1 MNRYFYLLASA
12 LFFFACSDDGSSSS
26 PENFENAESQQ
37 ESGQESKQESQQES
51 QHVSIDKEKHRIVVS
66 QDAHIAEFCTLHQNV
81 FSWDEVSYEAD
92 QGSDVTTYEIH
103 GDTLV
108 VFFYGSKD
116 DPHYYLGG
124 STEKIYGEWKNTGC
138 FKYQDKVSCPSEEE
152 RDFDEQYEE
161 LVLTISENKFQ
172 EELVYKPAYF
182 KYNDYMNSEYLLNL
196 YGVLGNE
203 FTELT
208 VGSSTS
214 LFSPERESDIKA
226 VEKDRDIEVLEQT
239 KTSKKFKLDGKTYDV
254 KITDIDRDSLD
265 YKVAISVK
273 SGDKECSYEERQVNV
288 TKENCKDQTTEG
300 LQNYDAER
308 NFQDTLTIRGTIV
321 NTKGLDNFEKCIK
334 EIAVAKEK

>member
-1 MNRYFYLLASA
+1 MNRYFCLLASA
-12 LFFFACSDDGSSSS
+12 LFFFACSDDSSSSS
-26 PENFENAESQQ
+26 PENSENIESQQ
-37 ESGQESKQESQQES
+37 EY

-66 QDAHIAEFCTLHQNV
+66 QDAHTAEFCTLHQNA
-81 FSWDEVSYEAD
+81 FDWGEISYEED

-138 FKYQDKVSCPSEEE
+138 FKYQDKVSCPSKEE

-182 KYNDYMNSEYLLNL
+182 KYDDYMNSAYLLNL
-196 YGVLGNE
+196 YAVLGNDYMGLSAGV
-203 FTELT
+203 F
-208 VGSSTS
+208 GS
-214 LFSPERESDIKA
+214 LFSPEQESYIKII
-226 VEKDRDIEVLEQT
+226 EDESDIEVLEQT
-239 KTSKKFKLDGKTYDV
+239 KTSKKFKLDGKTYDFKV
-254 KITDIDRDSLD
+254 TDVERDSLD
-265 YKVAISVK
+265 YKIAVSVK

-300 LQNYDAER
+300 LQDYDAER
-308 NFQDTLTIRGTIV
+308 SAKDTLFIRGTIV
-321 NTKGLDNFEKCIK
+321 NTVGFEEFELCIK
-334 EIAVAKEK
+334 EITRL

>member
-37 ESGQESKQESQQES
+37 ESGQESKPETQRES

-138 FKYQDKVSCPSEEE
+138 FKYQDKVSCPSKEE
-152 RDFDEQYEE
+152 RVFDEQYEE
-161 LVLTISENKFQ
+161 LVLTISETKFY

-182 KYNDYMNSEYLLNL
+182 KYDDYMNSSYLLNL
-196 YGVLGNE
+196 YAVLEDE
-203 FTELT
+203 FAGLSAAIY
-208 VGSSTS
+208 GS
-214 LFSPERESDIKA
+214 LFSPEQESYIKTI
-226 VEKDRDIEVLEQT
+226 EKESGIEVLEQT
-239 KTSKKFKLDGKTYDV
+239 KTSKKFKLDGEIVDV
-254 KITDIDRDSLD
+254 KITDIERDSLD

-273 SGDKECSYEERQVNV
+273 SGDMECSYEERQVSV

-300 LQNYDAER
+300 LQYYDAER
-308 NFQDTLTIRGTIV
+308 DAEGTFFVRGTLV
-321 NTKGLDNFEKCIK
+321 NTKGLDEFEKCIK
-334 EIAVAKEK
+334 ELSRL

>member
-12 LFFFACSDDGSSSS
+12 LFFFACSGDNSTSSS
-26 PENFENAESQQ
+26 EF
-37 ESGQESKQESQQES
+37 SGTTEY
-51 QHVSIDKEKHRIVVS
+51 QHVSIDKENHRIVVK
-66 QDAHIAEFCTLHQNV
+66 QDAHTEEFCTLYQNV
-81 FSWDEVSYEAD
+81 FKWSKIPSEAD
-92 QGSDVTTYEIH
+92 QGSDVSTYEIH
-103 GDTLV
+103 DDTLV
-108 VFFYGSKD
+108 VFFNGNTD

-124 STEKIYGEWKNTGC
+124 STEKIYGEWENIGC
-138 FKYQDKVSCPSEEE
+138 YKYQDKVSCPSKDE
-152 RDFDEQYEE
+152 RNFEEQYEE
-161 LVLTISENKFQ
+161 LVLTISENIFQ

-203 FTELT
+203 FTGLT

-226 VEKDRDIEVLEQT
+226 VEKDRGIEVLEQT
-239 KTSKKFKLDGKTYDV
+239 KASKKFKLDGKTYDV

-321 NTKGLDNFEKCIK
+321 NTKGLDDFEKCIK

>member
-37 ESGQESKQESQQES
+37 ESGQESKPETQRES

-172 EELVYKPAYF
+172 EEFVYKPAYF
-182 KYNDYMNSEYLLNL
+182 KYDDYMNSAYLLNL
-196 YGVLGNE
+196 YAVLENDHMG
-203 FTELT
+203 LSAS
-208 VGSSTS
+208 VSGSM
-214 LFSPERESDIKA
+214 FSPEQESYIKI
-226 VEKDRDIEVLEQT
+226 IEEESGIEILEQT
-239 KTSKKFKLDGKTYDV
+239 KTSKKFKLDGKTYDFKV
-254 KITDIDRDSLD
+254 TDVERDSLD
-265 YKVAISVK
+265 YKLTISVK
-273 SGDKECSYEERQVNV
+273 SGDKECSYEERQVSV

-300 LQNYDAER
+300 LQDYDAER
-308 NFQDTLTIRGTIV
+308 NAQDTLFIRGTIV
-321 NTKGLDNFEKCIK
+321 NTVGFDDFELCIK
-334 EIAVAKEK
+334 EITRL